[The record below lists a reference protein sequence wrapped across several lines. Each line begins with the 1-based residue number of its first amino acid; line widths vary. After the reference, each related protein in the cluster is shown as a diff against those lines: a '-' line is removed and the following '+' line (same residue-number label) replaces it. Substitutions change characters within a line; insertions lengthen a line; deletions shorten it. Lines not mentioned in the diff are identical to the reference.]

1 MPDLFI
7 NISDHIQQATGRR
20 FRLENH
26 RPLAGGC
33 INRSEVMEGD
43 DGLRF
48 FVKLNNSSLSN
59 MFDVE
64 AEGLRALKAACAL
77 RIPGPVCAGVWQDTA
92 YLVLEFIDLA
102 RAAGTETHS
111 ALGRGLATLHRATS
125 DRFGWHLDN
134 TIGST
139 PQINSWCDHWIDF
152 FREMRMSPQLRLAY
166 DNGIG
171 RQTLS
176 AGENLLQRLDEFFT
190 GYMPIP
196 SLLHGDLWGGNF
208 AADTAGE
215 PVIFDPAP
223 YFGDREAD
231 LAMTELF
238 GGFGRAFYE
247 AYNADWP
254 LDDGYKTR
262 KKLYNLYHV
271 LNHFNLFGGGYSMQA
286 RGMIHDLLADP
297 NPSV

>member
-1 MPDLFI
+1 MPGLFC

-20 FRLENH
+20 FYLENH
-26 RPLAGGC
+26 RPLGGGC
-33 INRSEVMEGD
+33 ISRSEVMEGD

-48 FVKLNNSSLSN
+48 FVKLNSSSLSY

-64 AEGLRALKAACAL
+64 AEGLRALMAARAL
-77 RIPGPVCAGVWQDTA
+77 RIPVPICTGVWQDTA

-102 RAAGTETHS
+102 GAAGTETHS

-152 FREMRMSPQLRLAY
+152 YREMRLGPQLRLAY

-176 AGENLLQRLDEFFT
+176 AGENLLQRLGEFFT
-190 GYMPIP
+190 GYIPIP
-196 SLLHGDLWGGNF
+196 SLLHGDLWAGNF

-231 LAMTELF
+231 LAITELF
-238 GGFGRAFYE
+238 GGFGKVFYE

-254 LDDGYKTR
+254 LDDGYETR

-271 LNHFNLFGGGYSMQA
+271 LNHFNLFGGGYSIRA
-286 RGMIHDLLADP
+286 RSMIHDLLAGL
-297 NPSV
+297 NPTV